1 MPASEGKSRRTR
13 LPQCACPVVSHLP
26 PHSGGGGGGE
36 GEAGGAGVA
45 ATGAAAGAAADD
57 DGEEEEEEEEEEEDD
72 EEEDEEEEDDE
83 EEEEEEAGLRAISFP
98 CGLRAGRPVVSK
110 TVPAVMDA
118 GPAAYCFGGLMVR
131 RLRFAPPLSPPPA
144 AARFI
149 TISSCLLSETFV
161 PLGIVLALNPP
172 CWFDQKYHG
181 RSHF

>member
-1 MPASEGKSRRTR
+1 MPESASGKSRRTR

-161 PLGIVLALNPP
+161 PLGIVLALTPAGLIWLKTLADEN
-172 CWFDQKYHG
+172 
-181 RSHF
+181 